1 MKRLLIIL
9 SATAALTVSATP
21 VFAHHAVGDH
31 NCDDFNSQ
39 ADAQAYFR
47 SQGGSPSNNV
57 DDLDRDNDGVACE
70 DHTTYPSDARDETP
84 ATGTAPAAGAPAAAV
99 PAPAANTAIEQPL
112 PLFVPVAVLGVLL
125 GSTLLFRRITR

>member
-1 MKRLLIIL
+1 MKRALIIL
-9 SATAALTVSATP
+9 SAAVALALSATP
-21 VFAHHAVGDH
+21 VLGHHTVGDH

-70 DHTTYPSDARDETP
+70 DHTTYPNGARDETP
-84 ATGTAPAAGAPAAAV
+84 AAGTAPAPAAPAA
-99 PAPAANTAIEQPL
+99 PAPVANTAMEQPL

-125 GSTLLFRRITR
+125 GSTLVLRRVTR

>member
-1 MKRLLIIL
+1 MKRLLITL
-9 SATAALTVSATP
+9 AATAALTASATP
-21 VFAHHAVGDH
+21 VLGYHGGDH
-31 NCDDFNSQ
+31 NCADFQSQ

-47 SQGGSPSNNV
+47 SMGGSPSNNV

-70 DHTTYPSDARDETP
+70 DHTTYPNGARDETP
-84 ATGTAPAAGAPAAAV
+84 ATGTAPGAGAPAPAV
-99 PAPAANTAIEQPL
+99 PAPAANTAMEQPP